1 MTILFNSVLILG
13 GIILLYKGGDL
24 LVKGACALALR
35 LKIAPIVVGLTVV
48 AFGTSAP
55 ELFVSTLSALRGY
68 SGISL
73 GNIVGSNIINIALI
87 LGLTACIA
95 TTVVSR
101 NIIRRDLPL
110 MFLSYIILS
119 VAVVPFFWE
128 NLNPREGIILR
139 IEGLLMLVAI
149 SSYVFFLYRSNR
161 KNETETESAEIAE
174 MEDVSDRPLGFLIFL
189 ILLGVL
195 ALGFGSDILVRGAS
209 WMARNIFNA
218 SDRFIG
224 VSVVAL
230 GTSLPELMTS
240 VIAATKKQMDISV
253 GNIVGSN
260 IFNCLMVLGVT
271 SLIRPLNVPI
281 TGFTIDII
289 AMIGVSL
296 LLFFIVLIRKKLE
309 RWSGITFLL
318 CYATYFIYLLQTRTV

>member
-1 MTILFNSVLILG
+1 MTILFNSALILG

-73 GNIVGSNIINIALI
+73 GNILGSNIINIALI

-119 VAVVPFFWE
+119 AAVIPFFWE

-139 IEGLLMLVAI
+139 LEGLLMLVAI
-149 SSYVFFLYRSNR
+149 SSYVFFLYRSN
-161 KNETETESAEIAE
+161 KNETESAEISE
-174 MEDVSDRPLGFLIFL
+174 MEGSSSSDRPLVFLIFL

-260 IFNCLMVLGVT
+260 IFNSLMVLGVT

-289 AMIGVSL
+289 VMIGVSL

>member
-1 MTILFNSVLILG
+1 MTILFNSALILG

-73 GNIVGSNIINIALI
+73 GNILGSNIINIALI

-119 VAVVPFFWE
+119 AAVIPFFWE

-139 IEGLLMLVAI
+139 LEGLLMLVAI

-161 KNETETESAEIAE
+161 NETESAEISE
-174 MEDVSDRPLGFLIFL
+174 MEGSSSSDRPLVFLIFL

-260 IFNCLMVLGVT
+260 IFNSLMVLGVT